1 MSTRAMLLLL
11 LALAACVAPLASCM
25 HVTVSSGASECF
37 SVDAES
43 FKHGI
48 SLNYEV
54 LRGVADE
61 LESELTDGKQQ
72 VVYAHKGASGRFV
85 SPIGEGGTHSVCFKN
100 ERSPVGDVVIGF
112 SFHADDPSHEVLSNA
127 DATKIKQVQELEDIV
142 YELSVNLDTVKD
154 TQAFMKAITNHHN
167 QLITSTHN
175 RITWWTL
182 VEMFVLAAVSMAQI
196 SFLRRTLEVR
206 RIL

>member
-1 MSTRAMLLLL
+1 MVTGATPLLLLL
-11 LALAACVAPLASCM
+11 LAACMTLLASAIQ
-25 HVTVSSGASECF
+25 VTIPYGSSECF
-37 SVDAES
+37 IVEAES

-61 LESELTDGKQQ
+61 LETELLDGKQQ
-72 VVYAHKGASGRFV
+72 VVYSRTGAYGRYV
-85 SPIGEGGTHSVCFKN
+85 SPIGEGGMHSVCFKN
-100 ERSPVGDVVIGF
+100 ERSSVGDVAIGF

-154 TQAFMKAITNHHN
+154 TQAYMKAITNHHD
-167 QLITSTHN
+167 QLITSTHS
-175 RITWWTL
+175 RVMWWSL
-182 VEMFVLAAVSMAQI
+182 VEMVVLTAVSMAQI

>member
-1 MSTRAMLLLL
+1 MASRMLLLS
-11 LALAACVAPLASCM
+11 LALAVYVAPLVFAM
-25 HVTVSSGASECF
+25 HVTIPSGASECF
-37 SVDAES
+37 SVEAES

-61 LESELTDGKQQ
+61 LETELTDGKDQ
-72 VVYAHKGASGRFV
+72 VVYARKGTSGRYM
-85 SPIGEGGTHSVCFKN
+85 SPIGEGGMHSVCFKN
-100 ERSPVGDVVIGF
+100 ERSPVGDVAIGF

-175 RITWWTL
+175 RVMWWTL
-182 VEMFVLAAVSMAQI
+182 VEMIVLTAVSMAQI

>member
-1 MSTRAMLLLL
+1 MMPRVHVLLSLV
-11 LALAACVAPLASCM
+11 AAIFMPLAAAV
-25 HVTVSSGASECF
+25 HVTVPSGGSECF
-37 SVDAES
+37 SVEAET

-54 LRGVADE
+54 LRGVAE
-61 LESELTDGKQQ
+61 ALETELTDGKEQ
-72 VVYAHKGASGRFV
+72 VVYANRGVSGRYG
-85 SPIGEGGTHSVCFKN
+85 SPIGEGGLHSVCFKN
-100 ERSPVGDVVIGF
+100 EMSPVGDVVVGF

-127 DATKIKQVQELEDIV
+127 DATKIKQVQELEDLV

-154 TQAFMKAITNHHN
+154 TQAYMKAITNHHN
-167 QLITSTHN
+167 EMITSTHN
-175 RITWWTL
+175 RIMWWTFI
-182 VEMFVLAAVSMAQI
+182 EMAVLTTVSLAQI

>member
-1 MSTRAMLLLL
+1 MASRMLLLS
-11 LALAACVAPLASCM
+11 LALAVYVAPLVFAM
-25 HVTVSSGASECF
+25 HVTIPSGASECF
-37 SVDAES
+37 SVEAES

-61 LESELTDGKQQ
+61 LETELTDGKDQ
-72 VVYAHKGASGRFV
+72 VVYARKGTSGRYM
-85 SPIGEGGTHSVCFKN
+85 SPIGEGGMHSVCFKN

-167 QLITSTHN
+167 QCMLHGPIGY
-175 RITWWTL
+175 R
-182 VEMFVLAAVSMAQI
+182 
-196 SFLRRTLEVR
+196 
-206 RIL
+206 

>member
-1 MSTRAMLLLL
+1 MASRMLLLS
-11 LALAACVAPLASCM
+11 LALAVYVAPLVFAM
-25 HVTVSSGASECF
+25 HVTIPSGASECF
-37 SVDAES
+37 SVEAES

-61 LESELTDGKQQ
+61 LETELTDGKDQ
-72 VVYAHKGASGRFV
+72 VVYARKGTSGRYM
-85 SPIGEGGTHSVCFKN
+85 SPIGEGGMHSVCFKN

-175 RITWWTL
+175 RVMWWTL
-182 VEMFVLAAVSMAQI
+182 VEMIVLTAVSMAQI

>member
-1 MSTRAMLLLL
+1 MTSLLLL
-11 LALAACVAPLASCM
+11 VLALVGCTAPLAANAM
-25 HVTVSSGASECF
+25 QVTVPSGAVECF
-37 SVDAES
+37 AVEAET

-54 LRGVADE
+54 LRGVAEE
-61 LESELTDGKQQ
+61 LETELTDGKEQ
-72 VVYAHKGASGRFV
+72 VVYARKGPSGRYV
-85 SPIGEGGTHSVCFKN
+85 SPIGEGGVHAVCFKN
-100 ERSPVGDVVIGF
+100 ERAPVGDVVIGF

-127 DATKIKQVQELEDIV
+127 DATKIKHVQELEDLV

-154 TQAFMKAITNHHN
+154 TQAYMKAITNHYN
-167 QLITSTHN
+167 DLITSTHS
-175 RITWWTL
+175 RVMWWTL
-182 VEMFVLAAVSMAQI
+182 VEMVVLAVVSVAQI

>member
-1 MSTRAMLLLL
+1 MASRMLLLS
-11 LALAACVAPLASCM
+11 LALAVYVAPLVFAM
-25 HVTVSSGASECF
+25 HVTIPSGASECF
-37 SVDAES
+37 SVEAES

-61 LESELTDGKQQ
+61 LETELTDGKDQ
-72 VVYAHKGASGRFV
+72 VVYARKGTSGRYM
-85 SPIGEGGTHSVCFKN
+85 SPIGEGGMHSVCFKN
-100 ERSPVGDVVIGF
+100 ERSPVGDVAIGF

-175 RITWWTL
+175 RVMWWAL
-182 VEMFVLAAVSMAQI
+182 VEMIVLTAVSMAQI

>member
-1 MSTRAMLLLL
+1 MTRNERPMLLSIV
-11 LALAACVAPLASCM
+11 AAVVCVQLAAAV
-25 HVTVSSGASECF
+25 HVTVPSGGSECF
-37 SVDAES
+37 SVEAET

-54 LRGVADE
+54 LRGVAE
-61 LESELTDGKQQ
+61 ALETELTDGKEQ
-72 VVYAHKGASGRFV
+72 VVYANTGVSGRYV
-85 SPIGEGGTHSVCFKN
+85 SPIGEGGLHSVCFKN
-100 ERSPVGDVVIGF
+100 VMSPVGDVAIGF

-127 DATKIKQVQELEDIV
+127 DATKIMQELEDLV

-154 TQAFMKAITNHHN
+154 TQAYMKAITNHHN
-167 QLITSTHN
+167 EMITSTHS
-175 RITWWTL
+175 RIMWWTL
-182 VEMFVLAAVSMAQI
+182 IEMAVLTAVSLAQI

>member
-1 MSTRAMLLLL
+1 MASRMLLLS
-11 LALAACVAPLASCM
+11 LALAVYVAPLVFAM
-25 HVTVSSGASECF
+25 HVTIPSGASECF
-37 SVDAES
+37 SVEAES

-61 LESELTDGKQQ
+61 LETELTDGKDQ
-72 VVYAHKGASGRFV
+72 VVYARKGTSGRYM
-85 SPIGEGGTHSVCFKN
+85 SPIGEGGMHSVCFKN

-175 RITWWTL
+175 RVMWWAL
-182 VEMFVLAAVSMAQI
+182 VEMIVLTAVSMAQI

>member
-1 MSTRAMLLLL
+1 MTTRALLLSL
-11 LALAACVAPLASCM
+11 VLAVWAPLGSAM
-25 HVTVSSGASECF
+25 HVTIPSGASECF
-37 SVDAES
+37 SVEAES

-48 SLNYEV
+48 SLNFEV

-61 LESELTDGKQQ
+61 LETELTDGKDQ
-72 VVYAHKGASGRFV
+72 VVYARKGASGRYV
-85 SPIGEGGTHSVCFKN
+85 SPIREGGMHSVCFKN

-175 RITWWTL
+175 RVMWWTL
-182 VEMFVLAAVSMAQI
+182 VEMFVLTAVSMAQI
-196 SFLRRTLEVR
+196 SFLRRTLEYTLR
-206 RIL
+206 N

>member
-1 MSTRAMLLLL
+1 MASRMLLLS
-11 LALAACVAPLASCM
+11 LALAVYVAPLVFAM
-25 HVTVSSGASECF
+25 HVTIPSGASECF
-37 SVDAES
+37 SVEAES

-61 LESELTDGKQQ
+61 LETELTDGKDQ
-72 VVYAHKGASGRFV
+72 VVYARKGTSGRYM
-85 SPIGEGGTHSVCFKN
+85 SPIGEGGMHSVCFKN

-167 QLITSTHN
+167 QLIMSTHN
-175 RITWWTL
+175 RVMWWTL
-182 VEMFVLAAVSMAQI
+182 VEMIVLTAVSMAQI

>member
-1 MSTRAMLLLL
+1 MKRIGVLRALL
-11 LALAACVAPLASCM
+11 LALALPLAAAI
-25 HVTVSSGASECF
+25 HVTVPSGGAECF
-37 SVDAES
+37 SVEAET

-54 LRGVADE
+54 LRGVAE
-61 LESELTDGKQQ
+61 QLETELTDGKQQ
-72 VVYAHKGASGRFV
+72 VVYANKGAAGRYV
-85 SPIGEGGTHSVCFKN
+85 SPIGEGGMHAVCFKN
-100 ERSPVGDVVIGF
+100 EVAPVGDVVIGF

-127 DATKIKQVQELEDIV
+127 DATKIKQVQDLEDLV

-167 QLITSTHN
+167 QMITSTHSS
-175 RITWWTL
+175 IMWWTCI
-182 VEMFVLAAVSMAQI
+182 EMAVLTMVSLAQI